1 MRDPMIEKF
10 LAALLLTVC
19 LVMLLRL
26 ALGERLRRGFDA
38 FWLHAWTEARTVV
51 ARAWHWRAARR
62 RASRVAEEAI
72 RRARAGVEREGNV
85 VRPEAFRGP
94 RKPH

>member
-1 MRDPMIEKF
+1 MIEKI
-10 LAALLLTVC
+10 LASLLLAIC

-26 ALGERLRRGFDA
+26 ALGERRRHGFDE
-38 FWLHAWTEARTVV
+38 FWLHTWAGTR
-51 ARAWHWRAARR
+51 RAVMRIWHWRATNR

-72 RRARAGVEREGNV
+72 RRARSGVEREGNV
-85 VRPEAFRGP
+85 VRPDAFRGP